1 MTTETSYPL
10 LKKIYDGISMV
21 NDIIIKLS
29 RNIEKIAGHIPEI
42 TASLLY
48 TIFHFVISYFHEPWY
63 DEAVSWQIAKCASV
77 KDIIF
82 TLPHYEGHP
91 PLWHLILLPFA
102 KLGCPYEFSLSLV
115 SMIFAGASVM
125 LIIWK
130 SPFPR
135 IIRLLL
141 PFTYFFFYQYSVIS
155 RPYCVMMLAFVLT
168 AITFNDRDT
177 KPWKHI
183 LSLMLLCLS
192 SAYGILFAGGITVAW
207 LLGLLKKDGFRF
219 LFDKKRTLSLL
230 CLLLLAILL
239 ILEIFPA
246 SDTTAIMHAKFIPAE
261 NSLLMRLV
269 YTLLVLPSDSVVTNF
284 YSTYDLLSS
293 VNLYDYTIIPAII
306 TGIFIWITAIYFS
319 RRKGTC
325 LTLIIPYSL
334 FAIFA
339 AIKYLSPHHIG
350 IAFLFG
356 IFVSW
361 CSCSRSNVIQT
372 DKNKISES
380 VLLNTARIAVV
391 IFMAVSLYWSI
402 GSAVM
407 DIKYA
412 YDTGKDIAHYI
423 AENNLDDYNIQAEF
437 DRIYEYDENGEITE
451 NIIEYNFNQ
460 SAHDN
465 VLAYFD
471 RNIFFNVND
480 GRDEAAYTLH
490 KFSGLED
497 NKERIEKWR
506 AQGAPDV
513 LLSDSYEFDIIYE
526 GIAEES
532 DYVMVCFSEYIRIW
546 KGSGISLSDSIY
558 VRKELVEELGLKRA
572 FE

>member
-1 MTTETSYPL
+1 MTNETSYPL
-10 LKKIYDGISMV
+10 LKKIYDGISMI
-21 NDIIIKLS
+21 NGIITKLS
-29 RNIEKIAGHIPEI
+29 GNIEKITGCIPEI

-91 PLWHLILLPFA
+91 PLWHLILFPFA
-102 KLGCPYEFSLSLV
+102 KLGCPYELSLSLV

-155 RPYCVMMLAFVLT
+155 RPYCVMMLAFILI

-177 KPWKHI
+177 KPWYHI

-192 SAYGILFAGGITVAW
+192 SAYGILFAGGITIAW
-207 LLGLLKKDGFRF
+207 LLELLKKYGFSF
-219 LFDKKRTLSLL
+219 LLDKKRTLSLL
-230 CLLLLAILL
+230 CLLLLAVLL

-246 SDTTAIMHAKFIPAE
+246 SDTTAMVTAE
-261 NSLLMRLV
+261 IVPSKNSLLMRLI
-269 YTLLVLPSDSVVTNF
+269 YTFLIMPSDSVVTNI
-284 YSTYDLLSS
+284 YSSYDLLSAI
-293 VNLYDYTIIPAII
+293 NLYSYTIIPGII
-306 TGIFIWITAIYFS
+306 IGIFIWIVAICFS
-319 RRKGTC
+319 LKKGTL

-334 FAIFA
+334 FAVFA

-350 IAFLFG
+350 ITFLFG
-356 IFVSW
+356 IFYTW
-361 CSCSRSNVIQT
+361 CLCCRSSVVET
-372 DKNKISES
+372 AKSKISECI
-380 VLLNTARIAVV
+380 VIYTARIAG
-391 IFMAVSLYWSI
+391 ISFMVVSLYWGVISSV
-402 GSAVM
+402 GDV
-407 DIKYA
+407 KYA
-412 YDTGKDIAHYI
+412 YDAGKDIAKYI
-423 AENNLDDYNIQAEF
+423 TENNLDAYNIQSDF
-437 DRIYEYDENGEITE
+437 VRFYEYEENGDVTG
-451 NIIEYNFNQ
+451 NIIAYNFNQ
-460 SAHDN
+460 SANDN

-480 GRDEAAYTLH
+480 GRDDMAYTFH
-490 KFSGLED
+490 KFSGLEE
-497 NKERIEKWR
+497 NIERIEKWR
-506 AQGAPDV
+506 KQGAPDI
-513 LLSDSYEFDIIYE
+513 LFADYYEFDIIYE
-526 GIAEES
+526 GIAEAS
-532 DYVMVCFSEYIRIW
+532 DYVLVCFSEYTRMW
-546 KGSGISLSDSIY
+546 KGSGPFLSASIY
-558 VRKELVEELGLKRA
+558 VRKELAEELGLKRA